1 MRCVARIEGARAAT
15 LDVLAHDIDRQD
27 ILTLNLTRA
36 VQLCVDVATHVLTEK
51 ALSAPSTMGES
62 FDELLNMGVI
72 DEATRDRLRAAVG
85 FRNIAV
91 HSYRKISWEV
101 VHRIS
106 YAAPDELRAF
116 ARQVLEFDQ
125 PPKP

>member
-106 YAAPDELRAF
+106 YATPDELRAF